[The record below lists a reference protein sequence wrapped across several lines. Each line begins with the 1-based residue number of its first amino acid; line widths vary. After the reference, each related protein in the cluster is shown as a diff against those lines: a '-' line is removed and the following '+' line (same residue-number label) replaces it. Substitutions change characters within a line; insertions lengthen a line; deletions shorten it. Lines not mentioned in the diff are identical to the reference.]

1 MSFTG
6 SSQTRTSRLR
16 PPTSVTEPTP
26 EIIVEALGG
35 YYIAPVFKYVAV
47 FGLYLALVFLRPKG
61 IFGW

>member
-1 MSFTG
+1 
-6 SSQTRTSRLR
+6 
-16 PPTSVTEPTP
+16 
-26 EIIVEALGG
+26 LGG